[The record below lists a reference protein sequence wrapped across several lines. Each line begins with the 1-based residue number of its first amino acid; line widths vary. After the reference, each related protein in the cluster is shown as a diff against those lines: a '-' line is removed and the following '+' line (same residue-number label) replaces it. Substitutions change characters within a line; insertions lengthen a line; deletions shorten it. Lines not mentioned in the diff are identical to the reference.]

1 MENITPLLQMKQ
13 ISKSFPGVKA
23 LDQVR
28 LEVRT
33 GEVHALLGENGAG
46 KSTLIKILGGVLVP
60 DEGEI
65 YFDGTKVEIKDV
77 SFSESIGISVI
88 HQELCLAPNMTVA
101 ENIVLGREPSKGPL
115 QLVNTKEIMQFGQK
129 ILDQFELDID
139 AGEYVGN
146 LTVAQQQMVEIAK
159 ALSKDNRII
168 VMDEPTSSL
177 TEKEVVKLLDTIR
190 GLRQKGVS
198 VIYISHRM
206 EELFAIADKVTIL
219 RDGTYVGTRNMK
231 DTSYQ
236 EMVQMMVGRELS
248 EIYAK
253 PTVQP
258 GEKIFEVRNL
268 SSGTR
273 VKNVS
278 FSLCK
283 GEILGFYGLVGSGRT
298 ELMRTIFGIDK
309 AVSGDIYLNQKK
321 IRIQNPQDAINC
333 GIGFVPEDRKE
344 QGAIL
349 IQSVAYN
356 ISLSVLDNLIKW
368 FQVDRRQE
376 DSLVDEYINKLSIRT
391 PSPEQKLMN
400 LSGGNQ
406 QKAIISKWLAM
417 KPSILILDEPTRG
430 IDVGAKK
437 EIYSIMSAL
446 AQSGVSIIMVSS
458 ELPEIIN
465 MSTRVITMNQGEI
478 SGELTMES
486 EITQEN
492 ILTHATGGL
501 KNESEFSK
509 L

>member
-1 MENITPLLQMKQ
+1 MENNMPLLQMKH

-23 LDQVR
+23 LDRVN
-28 LEVRT
+28 LEVHG

-46 KSTLIKILGGVLVP
+46 KSTLIKILGGILVP

-65 YFDGTKVEIKDV
+65 IFDGNKVEIKDV

-115 QLVNTKEIMQFGQK
+115 QLVNRKEIMRYGQK

-139 AGEYVGN
+139 ADEYVSH

-190 GLRQKGVS
+190 GLRRKGVS

-206 EELFAIADKVTIL
+206 EELFAIADKVTVL
-219 RDGTYVGTRNMK
+219 RDGTYVATREMK

-236 EMVQMMVGRELS
+236 DLVHLMVGRELS

-253 PTVQP
+253 PIIQP
-258 GEKIFEVRNL
+258 GEKILEVRNL

-273 VKNVS
+273 VNNVS
-278 FSLCK
+278 FSLYK

-309 AVSGDIYLNQKK
+309 SSSGDIYLNQKK
-321 IRIQNPQDAINC
+321 IRIKNPKDAIQS

-349 IQSVAYN
+349 IQSISYN
-356 ISLSVLDNLIKW
+356 ISLSVLDSMVKF
-368 FQVDRRQE
+368 FQVDKRKE
-376 DSLVDEYINKLSIRT
+376 ETLVDKYIERLSIRT
-391 PSPEQKLMN
+391 PSPEQQLMN

-406 QKAIISKWLAM
+406 QKVIIAKWLAM
-417 KPSILILDEPTRG
+417 KPDILILDEPTRG

-437 EIYSIMSAL
+437 EIYSFMSIL

-465 MSTRVITMNQGEI
+465 MSTRVMTMYQGEI

-492 ILTHATGGL
+492 ILIHATGGVR
-501 KNESEFSK
+501 NESSS
-509 L
+509 

>member
-1 MENITPLLQMKQ
+1 MENKTPLLQMKN

-23 LDQVR
+23 LDKVH
-28 LEVRT
+28 LEVQT

-46 KSTLIKILGGVLVP
+46 KSTLIKILGGLLVP

-65 YFDGTKVEIKDV
+65 YLDGTKVDMKDV
-77 SFSESIGISVI
+77 SFSESMGISVI

-101 ENIVLGREPSKGPL
+101 ENIVLGREPSKGPFHL
-115 QLVNTKEIMQFGQK
+115 INRKEIKQFGQE
-129 ILDQFELDID
+129 ILNQFDLEID
-139 AGEYVGN
+139 AGEFVSN

-177 TEKEVVKLLDTIR
+177 TEKEVAKLLDTIR
-190 GLRQKGVS
+190 GLKQKGVS

-206 EELFAIADKVTIL
+206 EELFSIADKVTIL
-219 RDGTYVGTRNMK
+219 RDGTYVGTRNMNEVEYK
-231 DTSYQ
+231 GL
-236 EMVQMMVGRELS
+236 VQMMVGRELS
-248 EIYAK
+248 EIYTK

-258 GEKIFEVRNL
+258 GEKILEVRNL
-268 SSGTR
+268 TSGKK

-278 FSLCK
+278 FSLYK
-283 GEILGFYGLVGSGRT
+283 GEILGIYGLVGSGRT

-309 AVSGDIYLNQKK
+309 STSGDIYVQNKK
-321 IRIQNPQDAINC
+321 VRIQNPSDAIKH

-349 IQSVAYN
+349 IQSVSYN
-356 ISLSVLDNLIKW
+356 VSLTRLNKLVKW
-368 FQVDRRQE
+368 FQVDKHQE
-376 DSLVDEYINKLSIRT
+376 DRLVDNYIDKLSIRT

-406 QKAIISKWLAM
+406 QKAIISKWLATE
-417 KPSILILDEPTRG
+417 PNILILDEPTRG

-437 EIYSIMSAL
+437 EIYSIMSEL

-478 SGELTMES
+478 SGELTIES

-492 ILTHATGGL
+492 ILTHATGGIN
-501 KNESEFSK
+501 NESEFAKS
-509 L
+509 

>member
-1 MENITPLLQMKQ
+1 MENNTPLLQMEQ

-23 LDQVR
+23 LDRVR
-28 LEVRT
+28 LEVQA

-46 KSTLIKILGGVLVP
+46 KSTLIKILGGVLLP

-65 YFDGTKVEIKDV
+65 YFEGKKVEIKDV

-88 HQELCLAPNMTVA
+88 HQELCLVPNMTVA

-115 QLVNTKEIMQFGQK
+115 QLVNIKEIIQYGQQ

-139 AGEYVGN
+139 AGEYVSH

-177 TEKEVVKLLDTIR
+177 TEREVVKLLDTIR
-190 GLRQKGVS
+190 ALRQKGVS

-206 EELFAIADKVTIL
+206 EELFAIADRVTVI
-219 RDGTYVGTRNMK
+219 RDGTYVGTKNMK
-231 DTSYQ
+231 ETSYK
-236 EMVQMMVGRELS
+236 ELVHMMVGRELT
-248 EIYAK
+248 EIYTK
-253 PTVQP
+253 PTVVP
-258 GEKIFEVRNL
+258 GEKILEVRNL
-268 SSGTR
+268 CNGKK
-273 VKNVS
+273 VQNVS
-278 FSLCK
+278 FSLYK

-298 ELMRTIFGIDK
+298 ELMRTIFGIDQSE
-309 AVSGDIYLNQKK
+309 SGEIYLNQKK
-321 IRIQNPQDAINC
+321 IRIRNPKDAIQC
-333 GIGFVPEDRKE
+333 GIGFVPENRKE

-349 IQSVAYN
+349 IQSVSFN
-356 ISLSVLDNLIKW
+356 ISLGVLDTMVKRL
-368 FQVDRRQE
+368 QVDRRQE
-376 DSLVDEYINKLSIRT
+376 EALVDKYIERLSIRT
-391 PSPEQKLMN
+391 PSPEQQLMN

-406 QKAIISKWLAM
+406 QKVIIAKWLAM
-417 KPSILILDEPTRG
+417 KPAILILDEPTRG

-437 EIYSIMSAL
+437 EIYAFMSVL

-465 MSTRVITMNQGEI
+465 MSTRVITMYQGEI
-478 SGELTMES
+478 SGELTEED

-492 ILTHATGGL
+492 ILTYATGGL
-501 KNESEFSK
+501 KK
-509 L
+509 

>member
-1 MENITPLLQMKQ
+1 MENNMPLLQMKH

-23 LDQVR
+23 LDRVN
-28 LEVRT
+28 LEVHG

-46 KSTLIKILGGVLVP
+46 KSTLIKILGGILVP

-65 YFDGTKVEIKDV
+65 IFDGNKVEIKDV

-115 QLVNTKEIMQFGQK
+115 QLVNRKEIMRYGQK

-139 AGEYVGN
+139 ADEYVSH

-190 GLRQKGVS
+190 GLRRKGVS

-206 EELFAIADKVTIL
+206 EELFAIADKVTVL
-219 RDGTYVGTRNMK
+219 RDGTYVATREMK

-236 EMVQMMVGRELS
+236 DLVHLMVGRELS

-253 PTVQP
+253 PVIQA
-258 GEKIFEVRNL
+258 GEKILEVRNL

-278 FSLCK
+278 FSLYK

-309 AVSGDIYLNQKK
+309 SSSGKIYLNQKK
-321 IRIQNPQDAINC
+321 IRIKNPKDAIQS

-349 IQSVAYN
+349 IQSISYN
-356 ISLSVLDNLIKW
+356 ISLSVLDSMVKF
-368 FQVDRRQE
+368 FQVDKRKE
-376 DSLVDEYINKLSIRT
+376 ETLVDKYIERLSIRT
-391 PSPEQKLMN
+391 PSPEQQLMN

-406 QKAIISKWLAM
+406 QKVIIAKWLAM
-417 KPSILILDEPTRG
+417 KPDILILDEPTRG

-437 EIYSIMSAL
+437 EIYSFMSIL

-465 MSTRVITMNQGEI
+465 MSTRVMTMYQGEI

-492 ILTHATGGL
+492 ILIHATGGVR
-501 KNESEFSK
+501 NESSS
-509 L
+509 

>member
-1 MENITPLLQMKQ
+1 MENNMPLLQMKH

-23 LDQVR
+23 LDRVN
-28 LEVRT
+28 LEVHV

-46 KSTLIKILGGVLVP
+46 KSTLIKILGGILVP

-65 YFDGTKVEIKDV
+65 IFDGNKVEIKDV

-115 QLVNTKEIMQFGQK
+115 QLVNRKEIIRYGQK

-139 AGEYVGN
+139 AGEYVSN

-177 TEKEVVKLLDTIR
+177 TEKEVIKLLETIR
-190 GLRQKGVS
+190 GLRLKGVS

-206 EELFAIADKVTIL
+206 EELFAIADKVTVL
-219 RDGTYVGTRNMK
+219 RDGTYVATRDMK

-236 EMVQMMVGRELS
+236 DLVRLMVGRELS
-248 EIYAK
+248 EIYTK
-253 PTVQP
+253 PVVQP

-278 FSLCK
+278 FSLYK

-309 AVSGDIYLNQKK
+309 SISGDIYLNQKK
-321 IRIQNPQDAINC
+321 IRIKNPKDAIQS

-349 IQSVAYN
+349 IQSISYN
-356 ISLSVLDNLIKW
+356 ISLSVLDSMVKF
-368 FQVDRRQE
+368 FQVDRRKE
-376 DSLVDEYINKLSIRT
+376 ETLVDKYIERLSIRT
-391 PSPEQKLMN
+391 PSPEQQLMN

-406 QKAIISKWLAM
+406 QKVIIAKWLAM
-417 KPSILILDEPTRG
+417 KPDILILDEPTRG

-437 EIYSIMSAL
+437 EIYSFMSIL

-465 MSTRVITMNQGEI
+465 MSTRVMTMYQGEI

-492 ILTHATGGL
+492 ILIHATGGV
-501 KNESEFSK
+501 KNESSS
-509 L
+509 

>member
-1 MENITPLLQMKQ
+1 MENNTPLLQMKN
-13 ISKSFPGVKA
+13 ICKSFPGVKA
-23 LDQVR
+23 LDNVR
-28 LEVRT
+28 LDVQL

-46 KSTLIKILGGVLVP
+46 KSTLIKILGGVLIP

-65 YFDGTKVEIKDV
+65 YFDGRKVEIKDV
-77 SFSESIGISVI
+77 SFSESIGIGII

-101 ENIVLGREPSKGPL
+101 ENIVLGREPSKGPFH
-115 QLVNTKEIMQFGQK
+115 LVNSKAITQFGQK
-129 ILDQFELDID
+129 ILDQFGLDID
-139 AGEYVGN
+139 AGEYVSN

-190 GLRQKGVS
+190 GLSQKGVS

-206 EELFAIADKVTIL
+206 EELFAIADKVTII
-219 RDGTYVGTRNMK
+219 RDGNYIGTRSMK
-231 DTSYQ
+231 DTSYS
-236 EMVQMMVGRELS
+236 ELVQMMVGRELS

-253 PTVQP
+253 PIMQR

-268 SSGTR
+268 WCGTR
-273 VKNVS
+273 VKNIS
-278 FSLCK
+278 FSLHK

-298 ELMRTIFGIDK
+298 ELMRAIFGIDK
-309 AVSGDIYLNQKK
+309 LVSGEIYLNQDK
-321 IRIQNPQDAINC
+321 ISIQNPWEAIQA
-333 GIGFVPEDRKE
+333 GIGFVPENRKE
-344 QGAIL
+344 QGAVL
-349 IQSVAYN
+349 IQSVSFN
-356 ISLSVLDNLIKW
+356 ISLSVLGSLVKL
-368 FQVDRRQE
+368 FQVNRRQE
-376 DSLVDEYINKLSIRT
+376 DQLVDEYIAKLSIRT

-446 AQSGVSIIMVSS
+446 AQSGVSIMMVSS

-465 MSTRVITMNQGEI
+465 MSTRVITLNQGEI

-501 KNESEFSK
+501 KNESQLST